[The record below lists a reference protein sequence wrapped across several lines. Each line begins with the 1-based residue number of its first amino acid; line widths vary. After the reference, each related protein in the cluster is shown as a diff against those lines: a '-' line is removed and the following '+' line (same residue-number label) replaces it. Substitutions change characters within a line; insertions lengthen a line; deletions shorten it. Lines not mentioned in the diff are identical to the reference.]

1 MFSVQQICR
10 EFPACSPEAKVA
22 NPVRS
27 PGCSIRSVT
36 RHLPLPENTSL
47 PSLAEIRP
55 GVNRNFESLVNFQNA
70 ALCKFP
76 LLALGDGPL
85 QVTIQTW
92 VLTYSPEGSS
102 IP

>member
-36 RHLPLPENTSL
+36 RHLPLPENTL
-47 PSLAEIRP
+47 QPSLTEIRP
-55 GVNRNFESLVNFQNA
+55 GVNRKFESLVNFQNA
-70 ALCKFP
+70 APRKIP
-76 LLALGDGPL
+76 PPSLGAGPL
-85 QVTIQTW
+85 QVTIQTG